1 VIRLYNTLSG
11 KKEEF
16 KPIQEGK
23 VGMYF
28 CGMTV
33 QDRPHIGHI
42 RAFITADV
50 IRRYFEY
57 RDFDVM
63 LIQNI
68 TDIDD
73 KVIQKAEETG
83 KDFRRIAK
91 RNIDEYFE
99 SADILNI
106 KRANFYPEA
115 TKHIQEIQELISL
128 LINKGFAYVS
138 EGNVYYDVSKFS
150 GYGKLSGKKLEDLRV
165 GARVEPDKLKR
176 NPVDFSVWKAA
187 KSGEPWW
194 ESPWG
199 RGRPGWHIECSA
211 MSMHYLG
218 ETFDIH
224 GGGADLIFPHHENE
238 IAQSEAATGKRFA
251 RYWVHNGLLNLT
263 GEKMSKSIGNVF
275 FISDILKIYNP
286 DVVRLYFL
294 STHYRSPLDFYE
306 ERLKE
311 QEGGYLRL
319 KQVLFL
325 LSQVKGEEKKPNSEV
340 IDKFVE
346 AMDDDFNSP
355 KGLSVI
361 FSLSRDVFEA
371 FDKEPDKEWL
381 LSARITLKT
390 MLKVLGLFETEEEDH
405 IGHEEELIEIILKLR
420 KDLREKRL
428 FDIADKIREDLSELK
443 IEIEDSQSGSR
454 WKKV

>member
-1 VIRLYNTLSG
+1 VIRLYSTLSG

-16 KPIQEGK
+16 KPVKDGK

-50 IRRYFEY
+50 IRRYFE
-57 RDFDVM
+57 FSGFNVKH
-63 LIQNI
+63 IQNI

-73 KVIQKAEETG
+73 KVIKKAEETG
-83 KDFRRIAK
+83 EDYRSIAK

-99 SADILNI
+99 SADKLNI
-106 KRANFYPEA
+106 KRASFYPEA
-115 TKHIQEIQELISL
+115 TKHIQEIQELVAVL
-128 LINKGFAYVS
+128 VEKGFAYVS
-138 EGNVYYDVSKFS
+138 DGNVYYDVSKYS
-150 GYGKLSGKKLEDLRV
+150 GYGKLSGKNLKGLRV

-187 KSGEPWW
+187 KQGEPWW
-194 ESPWG
+194 ESKWG

-238 IAQSEAATGKRFA
+238 IAQSEAATGKPFA

-263 GEKMSKSIGNVF
+263 GEKMSKSVGNVF
-275 FISDILKIYNP
+275 FISDILKIYKP
-286 DVVRLYFL
+286 DVVRLYLL

-306 ERLKE
+306 ERLRE
-311 QEGGYLRL
+311 QEGGYERL
-319 KQVLFL
+319 KQALFL
-325 LSQVKGEEKKPNSEV
+325 LSKIDNKAPGVDKKV
-340 IDKFVE
+340 LDGFRE
-346 AMDDDFNSP
+346 AMDDDFNTP
-355 KGLSVI
+355 KALSLI
-361 FSLSRDVFEA
+361 YSLSRDVFEA
-371 FDKEPDKEWL
+371 FKKNPEEKWL
-381 LSARITLKT
+381 LTARVTLKT
-390 MLKVLGLFETEEEDH
+390 MLKVLGLFENEEENN
-405 IGHEEELIEIILKLR
+405 IGHDKELIELILNLR
-420 KDLREKRL
+420 RVLREKKL
-428 FDIADKIREDLSELK
+428 FDVADKIRSDLLQLS
-443 IEIEDSQSGSR
+443 IEIEDTSDGSR
-454 WKKV
+454 WKKI